1 MEPKLKNV
9 SYNIM
14 PDRIEAGTLLCMG
27 AISGGEL
34 VLNNA
39 KQEHITPLVH
49 KLEEAGAK
57 ITLEKNR
64 IILKAPKKLKAI
76 DVKTMPYPGFPTDMQ
91 SIFTGMLTTAKGT
104 SMIIENIFEN
114 RYKYTSELKRMGA
127 KITTE
132 GKVAIVKG
140 TKKLV
145 GTTVEATDLRGGATL
160 VLAGLVAK
168 GQTTVT
174 NVEHILRGYEA
185 LDRKLNKIGAN
196 VQVKK

>member
-1 MEPKLKNV
+1 
-9 SYNIM
+9 M
-14 PDRIEAGTLLCMG
+14 PDRIEAGTLLCAT
-27 AISGGEL
+27 AITGGKIEL
-34 VLNNA
+34 NKV
-39 KQEHITPLVH
+39 EPIHIGPVIS
-49 KLEEAGAK
+49 KLEESGCK
-57 ITLEKNR
+57 INVGKNSVILEAPKR
-64 IILKAPKKLKAI
+64 LKAVDI
-76 DVKTMPYPGFPTDMQ
+76 KTMPYPGFPTDMQ

-185 LDRKLNKIGAN
+185 LDRKLNKIGAK